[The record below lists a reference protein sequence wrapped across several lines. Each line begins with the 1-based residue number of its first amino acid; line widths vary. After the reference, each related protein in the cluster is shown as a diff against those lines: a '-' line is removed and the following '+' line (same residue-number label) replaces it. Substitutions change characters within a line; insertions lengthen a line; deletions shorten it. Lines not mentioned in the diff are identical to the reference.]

1 MTRLQVAAPLSSAV
15 LSGVLI
21 EMPCERTVLAKWLA
35 ERGPLGLASKAANH
49 PVYCELWSVR
59 DGGLCVGSVSQHD
72 LWEAGGRAS
81 GLAMRAMA
89 QMWAPR
95 QGPLRDMLLGNAQV
109 GADLLPGLFRSFSRG
124 LVAPLSTYFETMT
137 WIPGVTLRGSQEP
150 YSFVVGMFTD
160 SAVARWAD
168 VAFGYGYRKQP
179 ARFDVRSPEAFAV
192 RATNGAPLIEFARAR
207 GKGGIGVDQL
217 ERAAQYPLLGL
228 TPSGALARSTLKRSF
243 ATAESLAPL
252 RGAVELAPGLVPGV
266 RTLPTPSR
274 AHKPYNALA
283 FSNMRAVVSYPKP
296 AVYRS

>member
-1 MTRLQVAAPLSSAV
+1 
-15 LSGVLI
+15 
-21 EMPCERTVLAKWLA
+21 
-35 ERGPLGLASKAANH
+35 
-49 PVYCELWSVR
+49 VYCELWSVR
-59 DGGLCVGSVSQHD
+59 DGGLCVGNASQHD

-89 QMWAPR
+89 QMCAPR
-95 QGPLRDMLLGNAQV
+95 QGPLRDMLLGNAQA
-109 GADLLPGLFRSFSRG
+109 GADLLPGLFRSFSRA

-160 SAVARWAD
+160 SALARWAD

-192 RATNGAPLIEFARAR
+192 RATNGAPLITFTGELLDASLE
-207 GKGGIGVDQL
+207 KGALDGV
-217 ERAAQYPLLGL
+217 ERAVQYPLLGL

-266 RTLPTPSR
+266 RRRPALSR
-274 AHKPYNALA
+274 SRSRSRKPYDALA
-283 FSNMRAVVSYPKP
+283 FSNMRAVVGYPKT
-296 AVYRS
+296 AF